1 MSLHLDARRRAM
13 LEEMGITLWWPQ
25 MPSAPAAPLMPVAPT
40 APAATAPDLAAKA
53 PAPRQAAAPSAAAA
67 APTPA
72 APPPSAPAAPRARPA
87 VSVAPPGAA
96 SPGTDTD
103 PHLWHM
109 APWVQLFPQ
118 ASGPAEGGAWLIV
131 LESPSP
137 LTPLAGDVGQLLHN
151 MLRALRL
158 HEHPQVWL
166 AGVQRPDSK
175 ALPIAGSLAPVDW
188 QPLATRWPQALASVQ
203 PARVLV
209 LGQKVAH
216 TLLQRHEPVGQ
227 LRLQTHALDGIP
239 TAVSYDPAYLLRAA
253 HAKPNAWAD
262 LCRAWHLG
270 RSAA

>member
-1 MSLHLDARRRAM
+1 
-13 LEEMGITLWWPQ
+13 
-25 MPSAPAAPLMPVAPT
+25 
-40 APAATAPDLAAKA
+40 
-53 PAPRQAAAPSAAAA
+53 
-67 APTPA
+67 
-72 APPPSAPAAPRARPA
+72 
-87 VSVAPPGAA
+87 
-96 SPGTDTD
+96 
-103 PHLWHM
+103 M

-188 QPLATRWPQALASVQ
+188 QPLATRWPQALERVQ
-203 PARVLV
+203 PARVLI
-209 LGQKVAH
+209 LGQKIAH

-270 RSAA
+270 RQAP

>member
-40 APAATAPDLAAKA
+40 APAATAPGLAAKA
-53 PAPRQAAAPSAAAA
+53 PAPRQAAAPRAAA

-72 APPPSAPAAPRARPA
+72 APPPRAPAAPRARPA

-253 HAKPNAWAD
+253 HAKPNAWTD

-270 RSAA
+270 RAAA

>member
-25 MPSAPAAPLMPVAPT
+25 TPSAPAMPM
-40 APAATAPDLAAKA
+40 ATAPDLAVHA
-53 PAPRQAAAPSAAAA
+53 PPVPRQAPTPP
-67 APTPA
+67 APTPP

-87 VSVAPPGAA
+87 VSTTPPGAA

-203 PARVLV
+203 PARVLI
-209 LGQKVAH
+209 LGQKIAH

-227 LRLQTHALDGIP
+227 LRLQTHTLDGIP

>member
-25 MPSAPAAPLMPVAPT
+25 TPSAPAMPM
-40 APAATAPDLAAKA
+40 APDLAVHA
-53 PAPRQAAAPSAAAA
+53 PPVPRQA
-67 APTPA
+67 PTPP

-87 VSVAPPGAA
+87 VSAVSAAPAGAA
-96 SPGTDTD
+96 SPGPGTDTD

-109 APWVQLFPQ
+109 APWVQPFPQ

-151 MLRALRL
+151 MLHALRL

-203 PARVLV
+203 PARVLI
-209 LGQKVAH
+209 LGQKIAH
-216 TLLQRHEPVGQ
+216 TLLQRHKPVGQ

-270 RSAA
+270 RAAA